1 MDWGNELA
9 ESGREAETEF
19 SDEREQTEDELD
31 NIDTQAARERLENGE
46 AEQETEDMLSQLLT
60 GEWEPVTLLSQEE
73 NKPVPDKS
81 NAVNFHISDDRL
93 GEGSPKEKFQINIAA
108 IKMLEQIEGENRY
121 ATPEEP
127 QILSQYVGWGGL
139 ADAFDESKSNW
150 SAEYHQ
156 LKELLLPEEYRMAR
170 ESTLNAH
177 YTSLVII
184 RQMYKTL
191 EKMGFS
197 RGNVL
202 EPSMGIG
209 NFFGMMPD
217 SMKESRLY
225 GVELDSIT
233 GRIAKQLYPQTDV
246 QIKGFEKT
254 DYPNDFFDVAIGN
267 VPFGQYKV
275 ADKQYDKNNFLI
287 HDYLFAKTLDKV
299 RPGGVVAFITSKGTM
314 DKASPEVRRYLAQR
328 ADLLGA
334 VRLPNTAFK
343 ANAGTEVTSD
353 ILFFRK
359 RDRMVEREPDWVHLG
374 EDANG
379 ITMNAYFAEHPEQ
392 IVGKMEMVSGPYG
405 MESTCKA
412 DDGRPFDEQLAK
424 ALQNITGQID
434 TIDLD
439 EELADEMSRQS
450 IPADPSV
457 KNFSYTVADNEV
469 YYRENS
475 VMKPVEVS
483 DTAKERIKGMVAIRN
498 CTQEL
503 IDMQLEEYSDV
514 TIKEKQAELN
524 SLYDNFSKKYG
535 LINSQTNKRAFNQD
549 SSYCLLCSLEKLD
562 DEGNFKGKAD
572 MFTKRTIKRAE
583 VVTSVDTASETL
595 AVSLAEKAKID
606 LDFMG
611 ELTRKDKDTLTE
623 ELRGVIFQNP
633 LTDVRETAEQYLSGN
648 VCEKLAI
655 AATYTEN
662 HPEYAPNVQALTQV
676 QPRELDASEIEV
688 RIGATWIDPKYIN
701 DFMRD
706 IFQTPEH
713 LFRRDTIGVQF
724 SGVTG
729 EWNIKGKNADFGNTL
744 VNMTYGTSRVN
755 AYKILEDSLNLKD
768 TRVYDTIEED
778 GKEKRVFNKKETMIA
793 SQKQEAIREAFKDWV
808 FRDQERRQ
816 TLVAKYNELFNS
828 TRPREYDGS
837 HLKFPGM
844 TPDIELKP
852 HQKNAVAHVLYGNN
866 TLLAHCVGA
875 GKTYEMTAAAMESK
889 RLGLCQK
896 SLFVVPNHLTE
907 QWASDFLRLYL
918 GANILAATK
927 KDFEPANRK
936 KFCSRIATG
945 DYDAVIIGHSQF
957 EKIPLSQ
964 ERQAATIEKQIDEI
978 ELARSSLICR
988 S

>member
-93 GEGSPKEKFQINIAA
+93 GEGYPKEKFQINIAA

-254 DYPNDFFDVAIGN
+254 DYPNDFFDVVIGN

-583 VVTSVDTASETL
+583 VVTSVDTASEAL

-623 ELRGVIFQNP
+623 E
-633 LTDVRETAEQYLSGN
+633 
-648 VCEKLAI
+648 
-655 AATYTEN
+655 
-662 HPEYAPNVQALTQV
+662 
-676 QPRELDASEIEV
+676 
-688 RIGATWIDPKYIN
+688 
-701 DFMRD
+701 
-706 IFQTPEH
+706 
-713 LFRRDTIGVQF
+713 
-724 SGVTG
+724 
-729 EWNIKGKNADFGNTL
+729 
-744 VNMTYGTSRVN
+744 
-755 AYKILEDSLNLKD
+755 
-768 TRVYDTIEED
+768 
-778 GKEKRVFNKKETMIA
+778 
-793 SQKQEAIREAFKDWV
+793 
-808 FRDQERRQ
+808 
-816 TLVAKYNELFNS
+816 
-828 TRPREYDGS
+828 
-837 HLKFPGM
+837 
-844 TPDIELKP
+844 
-852 HQKNAVAHVLYGNN
+852 
-866 TLLAHCVGA
+866 
-875 GKTYEMTAAAMESK
+875 
-889 RLGLCQK
+889 
-896 SLFVVPNHLTE
+896 
-907 QWASDFLRLYL
+907 
-918 GANILAATK
+918 
-927 KDFEPANRK
+927 
-936 KFCSRIATG
+936 
-945 DYDAVIIGHSQF
+945 
-957 EKIPLSQ
+957 
-964 ERQAATIEKQIDEI
+964 
-978 ELARSSLICR
+978 
-988 S
+988 